1 MAKAV
6 TKLFRDL
13 GEAKTAVDGLKA
25 KGYKPEEVVVVASAE
40 RSKEL
45 GGDVKPVSDPDKLQA
60 MGVPEATVDYYKY
73 VVPAGGIVIG
83 VQAEESRLAEAQE
96 ILRGVEACECGERAC
111 DTSPGFGAAG
121 RMSATNPL
129 DATMSGDFRKF

>member
-13 GEAKTAVDGLKA
+13 GEAKTAIGDLKA

-40 RSKEL
+40 RSKEI
-45 GGDVKPVSDPDKLQA
+45 GGDIKPMSDPAKLAA

-73 VVPAGGIVIG
+73 VVSAGGIVVG
-83 VQAEESRLAEAQE
+83 VQADESRLAQAQE
-96 ILRGVEACECGERAC
+96 ILRGVESCACGERAC
-111 DTSPGFGAAG
+111 DTSPGFDAAG
-121 RMSATNPL
+121 RMSSTNPL
-129 DATMSGDFRKF
+129 DATMSGDFRRF